1 MQAAPPMDS
10 EINFNPA
17 ANSSPAN
24 QNHNQFKIQ
33 RKRGILNS
41 FKNNFISSNYN
52 LTLFSNIIFI
62 VTGVKDA
69 YVNVMNNIKTSEN
82 ILTPDSIFQA
92 NQTSTN
98 IYNPSL

>member
-10 EINFNPA
+10 EIKFNPV

-41 FKNNFISSNYN
+41 LRNNLDSSNYN
-52 LTLFSNIIFI
+52 SN
-62 VTGVKDA
+62 
-69 YVNVMNNIKTSEN
+69 
-82 ILTPDSIFQA
+82 P
-92 NQTSTN
+92 
-98 IYNPSL
+98 